1 MSSLGQTMKGLQQ
14 VVTITPT
21 NESTNFQ
28 QKEIFGLKLWQLGLI
43 IGVPS
48 ALAIFYLYYNKQNKS
63 DSPNKKLDFS
73 KNNEEEKDKKKT
85 IKDQK
90 PKKDIE
96 NMSPLEKSVEIKN
109 LGNEFFQN
117 GNFSDAVKCY
127 TEAIKG
133 CPPEDKQ
140 ELPKFYQNRAAAFE
154 NLKMFDDAARDCTA
168 ALEID
173 PNYAKALTRRAK
185 ALESLERYQEAF
197 EDFTAL
203 CILNKFSGPSMAA
216 ADKIVKKIGE
226 KMGSEIFKTRP
237 SIPISQHFVRNF
249 YIGLNNDIVYKNADF
264 YEKVKDVED
273 SYMKEAIDQFIS
285 GDYETCI
292 DTCTKEILEDKAYAL
307 ESHNLRGSLFMLKC
321 EYTKA
326 SEDFDYVLENEY
338 AYDRIKSNTC
348 IKLTALNLQRGDED
362 KAFANYERAIDYDP
376 LNEDIYCNR
385 AQVFAMKSRFDE
397 CFADFAKCIEI
408 NSEHK
413 IAKLQKAFFEFRQFY
428 AQISMYM
435 NATTSNSENVSAMI
449 HSSQELKD
457 ETVKLEK
464 LLDVY
469 SDIPEAFNLYAQI
482 LSEQENYEKAEKY
495 YKIALEKD
503 PDNAALLVQRALNI
517 MTWKNEFDEP
527 IIMLNEAIKI
537 DSTCEFAY
545 ETLATIEIQRG
556 QLTRAVEL
564 FEKAIQLTRS
574 EDSMNNLCCMLVGA
588 KTQFK
593 ILQQFS
599 GAPENV
605 YV

>member
-1 MSSLGQTMKGLQQ
+1 MSSLGQTMKGLQPDQ
-14 VVTITPT
+14 YSVKITGDMSSELAK
-21 NESTNFQ
+21 ES
-28 QKEIFGLKLWQLGLI
+28 QKEFFGLKLWQIGAL
-43 IGVPS
+43 IGVPT
-48 ALAIFYLYYNKQNKS
+48 ALVLFYLMYSKKS
-63 DSPNKKLDFS
+63 NEKLDKKS
-73 KNNEEEKDKKKT
+73 TTIIDDKKPIEAK
-85 IKDQK
+85 IDE
-90 PKKDIE
+90 KKIAD
-96 NMSPLEKSVEIKN
+96 MGPLEKAVGIKN

-127 TEAIKG
+127 TEAIKL
-133 CPPEDKQ
+133 CPPTDKQ
-140 ELPKFYQNRAAAFE
+140 ELPKFFQNRAAAFE
-154 NLKMFDDAARDCTA
+154 NLKMYDDVVQDCTF
-168 ALEID
+168 ALDID

-185 ALESLERYQEAF
+185 ALESLEKYQEAF

-226 KMGSEIFKTRP
+226 RMGAEIFKTRP
-237 SIPISQHFVRNF
+237 SIPISQHFVSNF
-249 YIGLNNDIVYKNADF
+249 YIGLNNDIIYKNTAF
-264 YEKVKDVED
+264 YEKVKEVE
-273 SYMKEAIDQFIS
+273 SSRIKEAIEYFNK
-285 GDYETCI
+285 GEYEECI
-292 DTCTKEILEDKAYAL
+292 VTCTKEIEAENEYAL
-307 ESHNLRGSLFMLKC
+307 EARNLRGSLYMLKC
-321 EYTKA
+321 EYALAT
-326 SEDFDYVLENEY
+326 EDFYYILEHENCS
-338 AYDRIKSNTC
+338 DRIKSNTC
-348 IKLTALNLQRGDED
+348 IKLTALNLQRGDEQ
-362 KAFANYERAIDYDP
+362 KAFDNYDRAIEYDP

-385 AQVFAMKSRFDE
+385 AQVYAMKSRFDE
-397 CFADFAKCIEI
+397 CFADFKKCIEL
-408 NSEHK
+408 NPDHK

-428 AQISMYM
+428 AQFSMYIQATNQTGD
-435 NATTSNSENVSAMI
+435 NANSII

-457 ETVKLEK
+457 ETMKLEN
-464 LLDVY
+464 LLNTY
-469 SDIPEAFNLYAQI
+469 SEIPEAYNLYAQI

-495 YKIALEKD
+495 YRIALEKD

-537 DSTCEFAY
+537 DDTCEFAY

-593 ILQQFS
+593 ILQQYS
-599 GAPENV
+599 GAPQNV

>member
-1 MSSLGQTMKGLQQ
+1 MSSLGQTMKGLQN
-14 VVTITPT
+14 VVTVPDT
-21 NESTNFQ
+21 NEVTNQ
-28 QKEIFGLKLWQLGLI
+28 QREIFGLKIWQLGLI

-48 ALAIFYLYYNKQNKS
+48 ALAIFYLYYNKQDKS
-63 DSPNKKLDFS
+63 DKSNSLKTGEDKNEDKTLLNNKI
-73 KNNEEEKDKKKT
+73 E
-85 IKDQK
+85 QK

-96 NMSPLEKSVEIKN
+96 KMSPLEKSVEIKN

-117 GNFSDAVKCY
+117 GNFADAVKCY
-127 TEAIKG
+127 TEAIKN
-133 CPPEDKQ
+133 CPLTDKQ

-226 KMGSEIFKTRP
+226 KMGKEIFKTRP
-237 SIPISQHFVRNF
+237 SIPISQHFVNNF
-249 YIGLNNDIVYKNADF
+249 YIGLNNDVIYKNSEF
-264 YEKVKDVED
+264 YEKIKDVED
-273 SYMKEAIDQFIS
+273 SYMKTAIDQFNS
-285 GDYETCI
+285 GEYETCI
-292 DTCTKEILEDKAYAL
+292 DTCSKEIMEEKAYAL
-307 ESHNLRGSLFMLKC
+307 ESRNLRGSLFMLKC

-326 SEDFDYVLENEY
+326 SEDFDYVLENED
-338 AYDRIKSNTC
+338 ASDRLKSNTC

-362 KAFANYERAIDYDP
+362 KAFTNYERAIEYDP

-397 CFADFAKCIEI
+397 CFQDFAKCIEI
-408 NSEHK
+408 NNEHK

-428 AQISMYM
+428 AQLSMYV
-435 NATTSNSENVSAMI
+435 NATSSNSENVSSII

-537 DSTCEFAY
+537 DITCEFAY

-593 ILQQFS
+593 ILQQYS
-599 GAPENV
+599 GAPQNV